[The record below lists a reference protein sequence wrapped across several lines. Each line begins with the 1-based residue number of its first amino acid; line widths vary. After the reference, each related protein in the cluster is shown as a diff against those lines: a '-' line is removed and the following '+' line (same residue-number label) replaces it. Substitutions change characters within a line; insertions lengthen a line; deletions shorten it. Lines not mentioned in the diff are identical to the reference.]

1 MTDIRSTIVSALND
15 NHGID
20 TRQYAEYI
28 DTVKDALVDREYLIA
43 DRIIEVALG
52 ETSYDREAIENLLSS
67 AGLTFRPRPEPVVEE
82 EPAADEVDPDAPVT
96 RAEFG
101 TLAGAVNKMSQLLE
115 KLVNEKAA
123 DVF

>member
-28 DTVKDALVDREYLIA
+28 DTVKDALVDREYQIA

-52 ETSYDREAIENLLSS
+52 ETDYDREAIENLLFN
-67 AGLTFRPRPEPVVEE
+67 AGLTYRPQPEPEVEE
-82 EPAADEVDPDAPVT
+82 EPAADEVDSDAPVT
-96 RAEFG
+96 RGEFG
-101 TLAGAVNKMSQLLE
+101 TLVDAVDKMSQLLE
-115 KLVNEKAA
+115 KLVTDKSA

>member
-115 KLVNEKAA
+115 TLVNDKAA